1 MKSNSLRLFVG
12 ILLIAL
18 GFVLGTYWQN
28 QQKATTTNTKV
39 KSEQQLVNF
48 ENEIK
53 TPAEAKEAEEAAAL
67 AERPDL
73 NLPRLNSTEL
83 ATINLF
89 EEAAPSVCFITT
101 TNLRQD
107 YFNRNV
113 TEIPRGTGSGFVWD
127 KEGHIVT
134 NYHVIQ
140 GADRAKITLADQTS
154 YEAELIG
161 TAPNKDLAVLKIDAP
176 AAKLRPLPVGFS
188 QNLRV
193 GQAVYA
199 IGNPFGLDQ
208 TLTTG
213 IVSALGR
220 EIQSVSGIPIREAIQ
235 TDAAINPGNS
245 GGPLLDSSG
254 KLIGVNTAIFSPS
267 GASAGIG
274 FSIPVNVVRWVV
286 PELIKD
292 GRITRPSLDVEL
304 TPTSWVK
311 RYGLD
316 GPLVMRVLPGGA
328 GQAAGLQPTRRA
340 QNGDIIMGDIIVGL
354 NGEEIKS
361 YEDLV
366 LEIEKYKPGQTVEL
380 QLVRNGKPLTVSITL
395 SESN

>member
-1 MKSNSLRLFVG
+1 MKSQLFRLLGLFLLLVG
-12 ILLIAL
+12 S
-18 GFVLGTYWQN
+18 FVLGYYWQQGGD
-28 QQKATTTNTKV
+28 QQISTSPKLVRFESPAPVPPDTAAAEKPA
-39 KSEQQLVNF
+39 LVN
-48 ENEIK
+48 
-53 TPAEAKEAEEAAAL
+53 
-67 AERPDL
+67 
-73 NLPRLNSTEL
+73 LPKLNSTEL

-107 YFNRNV
+107 YFNMNI
-113 TEIPRGTGSGFVWD
+113 TEIPRGNGSGFVWD

-140 GADRAKITLADQTS
+140 GADRAKVTLADQTS
-154 YEAELIG
+154 YEAKLVG
-161 TAPNKDLAVLKIDAP
+161 TAPNKDLAVLKIEAP
-176 AAKLRPLPVGFS
+176 RSQLRPIPIGYS

-193 GQAVYA
+193 GQSVYA

-220 EIQSVSGIPIREAIQ
+220 EIQSVSGIPIRDAIQ

-254 KLIGVNTAIFSPS
+254 KLIGVNTAIYSPS

-274 FSIPVNVVRWVV
+274 FSIPVSVVRWVV
-286 PELIKD
+286 PELIED

-304 TPTSWVK
+304 TPTSWVE
-311 RYGLD
+311 RYGLE
-316 GPLVMRVLPGGA
+316 GPLVMRVLPGGSA
-328 GQAAGLQPTRRA
+328 EKAGLQPTRRTRT
-340 QNGDIIMGDIIVGL
+340 GDIILGDIIVGL
-354 NGEEIKS
+354 NGEKIKS
-361 YEDLV
+361 YEDL
-366 LEIEKYKPGQTVEL
+366 LLAIEQYKPGQTIEL
-380 QLVRNGKPLTVSITL
+380 SLLRNGKPLTVSLTL
-395 SESN
+395 NESS